1 MDKNFLEDNMEDVVD
16 LVLQDKGMVIEQE
29 VGNLGNVQMNTNREK
44 VVGYKQCMRKS
55 KTVCA
60 NISQDRAVSYAKQR
74 GRSQTP
80 KVRAISY
87 RFVPDIN
94 RWQAKALV
102 AIQEGYKKTLDTSV
116 ISISLDNRVID
127 VAPLRSYIDH
137 DEYLRDQGLN
147 YDTSSFSSSFAI
159 YENYMFCFF
168 MVYSIVMFL

>member
-1 MDKNFLEDNMEDVVD
+1 
-16 LVLQDKGMVIEQE
+16 
-29 VGNLGNVQMNTNREK
+29 MNSF
-44 VVGYKQCMRKS
+44 YFACL
-55 KTVCA
+55 
-60 NISQDRAVSYAKQR
+60 YACYFGFAGILCCECK
-74 GRSQTP
+74 
-80 KVRAISY
+80 
-87 RFVPDIN
+87 
-94 RWQAKALV
+94 
-102 AIQEGYKKTLDTSV
+102 GYKKTLDTSV